1 MNQIGIL
8 ICNKLTYQCAA
19 TRCFNAFIN
28 KEDAFEQYQDENV
41 ALGAVFIAMV
51 FQNFKKEMDYK
62 LVQLRKSNIEIVHL
76 ARCVQVECNRYE
88 ELKEGLVSEGF
99 IAIDGSHA

>member
-41 ALGAVFIAMV
+41 ALGAVFHCNGC
-51 FQNFKKEMDYK
+51 FKNF
-62 LVQLRKSNIEIVHL
+62 
-76 ARCVQVECNRYE
+76 
-88 ELKEGLVSEGF
+88 
-99 IAIDGSHA
+99 